1 MRTSRDLYPYLAL
14 LAGIVSLGFSALF
27 VRWAHA
33 PGAVTAMYRTG
44 IATIV
49 LTPFFLRRRPPT
61 LAHLGYPIA
70 GGLLTAFDL
79 ALWNAGIN
87 RTAAGTATL
96 LGNTAPLW
104 VALYAWLFFREKLNR
119 RFWLGLVLALS
130 GSIVVLGSD
139 YLRHPT
145 FGLGDLMALSAGLFY
160 AGYYLVTQRGREHLD
175 TLAYMW
181 WMGLTCTLALTA
193 INIGLKSSLVDY
205 PPASFLAF
213 LGAGLITQLGGYFT
227 IGYALGHLPASLVAP
242 TMIAQ
247 PILTTLLAI
256 PFLGEIP
263 HPVQWGGTFTVLAGI
278 YLVHRSRTPG
288 G

>member
-1 MRTSRDLYPYLAL
+1 MPHRNFPYLAL
-14 LAGIVSLGFSALF
+14 AAGVIALGFSALF

-49 LTPFFLRRRPPT
+49 LTPFFLRRSPSLR
-61 LAHLGYPIA
+61 LHHLGYPLA

-104 VALYAWLFFREKLNR
+104 VALYAWVFFRETLNS
-119 RFWLGLVLALS
+119 RFWGGLFLALS
-130 GSIVVLGSD
+130 GSLLVLGND
-139 YLRHPT
+139 YLHHPT
-145 FGLGDLMALSAGLFY
+145 LGLGDLMALSAGLFY
-160 AGYYLVTQRGREHLD
+160 AGYYLVTQRGRAHLD
-175 TLAYMW
+175 TLTYMW
-181 WMGLTCTLALTA
+181 WMGLTCTLALMVL
-193 INIGLKSSLVDY
+193 NLGMGSSLVDY

-256 PFLGEIP
+256 PLLGEVP
-263 HPVQWGGTFTVLAGI
+263 HPVQWAGTAIVLTGI
-278 YLVHRSRTPG
+278 YLVHYSRNAPA
-288 G
+288 